1 MTTCLQKRTILSS
14 VESNVVHFMA
24 LKKKKRN
31 HEASNQIVKF
41 LLQNFGIDMRMD
53 HASDVSIR

>member
-1 MTTCLQKRTILSS
+1 
-14 VESNVVHFMA
+14 MA

-41 LLQNFGIDMRMD
+41 LLQNFGTDMRMD